1 MDFLYGLE
9 VTAEVDV
16 VTAAQKLAAIRR
28 LCEDNMTE
36 DIDGG
41 LTDADTIWPS
51 EIMKILEG
59 RLP

>member
-1 MDFLYGLE
+1 MLYGLE
-9 VTAEVDV
+9 VTAEIDV
-16 VTAAQKLAAIRR
+16 VTAAQKLAAIRQ

-36 DIDGG
+36 AVGGG

-51 EIMKILEG
+51 QIMEILEG